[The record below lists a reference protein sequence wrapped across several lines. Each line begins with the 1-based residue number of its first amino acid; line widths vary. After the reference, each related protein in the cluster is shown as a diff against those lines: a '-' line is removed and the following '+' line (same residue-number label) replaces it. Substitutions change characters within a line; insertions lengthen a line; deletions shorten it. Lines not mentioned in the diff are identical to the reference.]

1 MCVCVCLF
9 SGNYVGEQPYKPGTP
24 CSSCPSNKP
33 YCEANLCSQ
42 QAPIT
47 KAPSSPTTEATT

>member
-1 MCVCVCLF
+1 MCVCLF
-9 SGNYVGEQPYKPGTP
+9 SGNYVGERPYEQGTP